1 MTPPDNNLLQTAEEL
16 KKGGWIVA
24 MLGALGAL
32 CRLLLAKED
41 VPWWLWVRRIIAG
54 GIVGVLCYFAVHGK
68 VEPLYEAIIYSCCG
82 SATPELIQLVLRV
95 LNGSN
100 PLHGKNQRNR

>member
-1 MTPPDNNLLQTAEEL
+1 MNPPDNNLLQTAEEL

-24 MLGALGAL
+24 MLGAAGAL
-32 CRLLLAKED
+32 CRLLLARED

-54 GIVGVLCYFAVHGK
+54 GIVGVLCYFAVHGH

-82 SATPELIQLVLRV
+82 SATPEIIALVQSIITR
-95 LNGSN
+95 SN
-100 PLHGKNQRNR
+100 RTNGKNQRSR